1 MTIKKI
7 SPEQEH
13 DLLVGMKNFA
23 DTYQS
28 LDELDE
34 EFEVQ
39 GFHHRDGWLFN
50 VHTTHSGVRDGA
62 VIAIPLEFF
71 ENIVNKA
78 RELDK
83 LRAEVI
89 DDVI

>member
-1 MTIKKI
+1 MTIRKI
-7 SPEQEH
+7 TGTEEL
-13 DLLVGMKNFA
+13 DLLSKMKNFA

-28 LDELDE
+28 LDELEE

-78 RELDK
+78 KELDK
-83 LRAEVI
+83 LRAGVI